1 MNTENLEK
9 ALDNFF
15 NSNSTEPEEDFQPHG
30 LNPREFR
37 ETVLTAEGLDEE
49 SEQKRMVNRIIE
61 ALAVCLAD
69 QYGETVT
76 ATITK
81 QETKNRKS
89 ETEKSE

>member
-1 MNTENLEK
+1 
-9 ALDNFF
+9 
-15 NSNSTEPEEDFQPHG
+15 
-30 LNPREFR
+30 
-37 ETVLTAEGLDEE
+37 
-49 SEQKRMVNRIIE
+49 MVNRIIE

-89 ETEKSE
+89 ETEKANDIFIGDTDKNRLESQI

>member
-49 SEQKRMVNRIIE
+49 SE
-61 ALAVCLAD
+61 
-69 QYGETVT
+69 
-76 ATITK
+76 
-81 QETKNRKS
+81 
-89 ETEKSE
+89 